1 MIKTYDN
8 VLPQD
13 LCYYLIDLFEKS
25 SQYYERSSSDGNFY
39 NALNLNVYFLDIIN
53 DILPFVD
60 NLYLRYKNDIKSK
73 HLPKLQYMEDFR
85 MKRYLPNIGERFD
98 EHVDVY
104 DKNSCGRALVFLFY
118 LNDNDGNTFFP
129 NHELYIQPKRGR
141 VLMFPPTWEYP
152 HSGLSPSNNSKYIL
166 STYLHYGT
174 N

>member
-1 MIKTYDN
+1 
-8 VLPQD
+8 
-13 LCYYLIDLFEKS
+13 
-25 SQYYERSSSDGNFY
+25 
-39 NALNLNVYFLDIIN
+39 
-53 DILPFVD
+53 
-60 NLYLRYKNDIKSK
+60 
-73 HLPKLQYMEDFR
+73 MEDFR

-104 DKNSCGRALVFLFY
+104 NKNSCGRALVFLFY

-166 STYLHYGT
+166 RTVIT
-174 N
+174 TQD

>member
-25 SQYYERSSSDGNFY
+25 SQYYERSSSNGNFY

-73 HLPKLQYMEDFR
+73 HLPKFGPHC
-85 MKRYLPNIGERFD
+85 KPIVLP
-98 EHVDVY
+98 
-104 DKNSCGRALVFLFY
+104 
-118 LNDNDGNTFFP
+118 
-129 NHELYIQPKRGR
+129 
-141 VLMFPPTWEYP
+141 
-152 HSGLSPSNNSKYIL
+152 
-166 STYLHYGT
+166 
-174 N
+174 